1 MGEFSAMPL
10 RPTAA
15 VPIWIHHIH
24 PQQIYDSYTWATK
37 AEQEIYHKVD
47 EQFDTFC
54 APITNVATMAHKL
67 LTLKQGRM
75 SIDEYITALHKL
87 ARDCNLGNRDQ
98 YERMAIQALLLGL
111 ESEGVRRRLFERQ

>member
-1 MGEFSAMPL
+1 MGEFSTMPL

-24 PQQIYDSYTWATK
+24 PHQIYDSFTE
-37 AEQEIYHKVD
+37 AEQQIYHKVD

-54 APITNVATMAHKL
+54 APITNVVTMAHKL

-98 YERMAIQALLLGL
+98 YERMAIQALLLGI
-111 ESEGVRRRLFERQ
+111 ESERVRRRLFERQ